1 MLRNHD
7 WRLTLNCVNFT
18 RSHVEVRF
26 PFYDY
31 DLFDFM
37 HSLPVDL
44 RGDARIYRSV
54 MQKMLPEL
62 TYIPYDSDNF
72 FPTTNSIIRTSHAT
86 MVKLKRRFNRH
97 IWKIFPEFD
106 TLYADYENYLR
117 HELRDWAEDILY
129 DERTAAREI
138 FEPSFLRTLMNRHL
152 SGMEE
157 ATIGKIAPLITY
169 EKMLRRY
176 YD

>member
-1 MLRNHD
+1 MILIISCLPPI
-7 WRLTLNCVNFT
+7 RL
-18 RSHVEVRF
+18 SE
-26 PFYDY
+26 
-31 DLFDFM
+31 
-37 HSLPVDL
+37 LPM
-44 RGDARIYRSV
+44 RRWSSSR
-54 MQKMLPEL
+54 E
-62 TYIPYDSDNF
+62 DS
-72 FPTTNSIIRTSHAT
+72 TGT
-86 MVKLKRRFNRH
+86 
-97 IWKIFPEFD
+97 
-106 TLYADYENYLR
+106 YENYLR